1 MEFESRAYSVKEN
14 AGQALVCVAITS
26 QHSYCPVG
34 YDFSLILGADGEDGG
49 ASKNF
54 NYANVSVLGMN
65 EEDQL
70 LSGNCSSVPSA
81 LDLKS

>member
-34 YDFSLILGADGEDGG
+34 YDFSLIFGADGEDGG
-49 ASKNF
+49 ASKSF
-54 NYANVSVLGMN
+54 NYANVSVLG
-65 EEDQL
+65 EDQL
-70 LSGNCSSVPSA
+70 LSGNCSSVPSV
-81 LDLKS
+81 LDFKS